1 VRLRRSQDGAAA
13 RFRAAPRPSPSTPWR
28 EASWCVIDLEL
39 TGLHR
44 RDEIIAIGAVPI
56 EAGLAL
62 LGESL
67 YALAR
72 PTRPP
77 HHDAVLIH
85 KLRSPD
91 LAGAPPLHEAIDLL
105 LEALAGRVPVFHTAM
120 VERLFLGRE
129 LRRRGLR
136 LPADADTEALG
147 RVWLRGRDGVAPAGL
162 RLARLAALLGYPAE
176 PAHHALG
183 DALTTAKAFL
193 SLAGILNAAEPQTV
207 GSLVGAEALLHGARR
222 LAPG

>member
-1 VRLRRSQDGAAA
+1 VRFRRAHEGAAG
-13 RFRAAPRPSPSTPWR
+13 RFQAAPRPAASTPWR
-28 EASWCVIDLEL
+28 EARWCVIDLEL
-39 TGLHR
+39 TGLDR

-56 EAGLAL
+56 DDGRAL
-62 LGESL
+62 LGQSL

-72 PTRPP
+72 PSRPP
-77 HHDAVLIH
+77 RHDAVLIH

-91 LAGAPPLHEAIDLL
+91 LVDAPPLDEAIELL
-105 LEALAGRVPVFHTAM
+105 LDALAGRVPVFHTAM

-147 RVWLRGRDGVAPAGL
+147 RVWLRDRDGEAPAGL

-193 SLAGILNAAEPQTV
+193 SLAGKLDAAAPQTV
-207 GSLVGAEALLHGARR
+207 GSLVGAEAMLHGARR

>member
-1 VRLRRSQDGAAA
+1 VQDGAAA
-13 RFRAAPRPSPSTPWR
+13 RFQAAPRPSPTTPWR

-39 TGLHR
+39 TGLDR
-44 RDEIIAIGAVPI
+44 RDEIIAVGAVPI

-77 HHDAVLIH
+77 QHDAVLVH

-91 LAGAPPLHEAIDLL
+91 LADAPPLDDAIDLL
-105 LEALAGRVPVFHTAM
+105 LDALAGRVPVFHTAM

-129 LRRRGLR
+129 LRRRRLR

-147 RVWLRGRDGVAPAGL
+147 RVWLRGRDGLAPAGI
-162 RLARLAALLGYPAE
+162 RLARLAALLGHPAE

-193 SLAGILNAAEPQTV
+193 ALATMLDAAEPQTV
-207 GSLVGAEALLHGARR
+207 GSLVGAHERLRGAGRFG
-222 LAPG
+222 PG

>member
-1 VRLRRSQDGAAA
+1 
-13 RFRAAPRPSPSTPWR
+13 
-28 EASWCVIDLEL
+28 
-39 TGLHR
+39 
-44 RDEIIAIGAVPI
+44 
-56 EAGLAL
+56 
-62 LGESL
+62 
-67 YALAR
+67 
-72 PTRPP
+72 
-77 HHDAVLIH
+77 
-85 KLRSPD
+85 
-91 LAGAPPLHEAIDLL
+91 
-105 LEALAGRVPVFHTAM
+105 M

-147 RVWLRGRDGVAPAGL
+147 RVWLRDRDGAAPPGL
-162 RLARLAALLGYPAE
+162 RLARLAALLGYPPE

-193 SLAGILNAAEPQTV
+193 SLAGKLDAATPQTV